1 MSLNV
6 KIKLIVIL
14 ALLPAMIFAQKP
26 KVKND
31 PTHDDKPIHFGF
43 SLGINTM
50 DYRVEQS
57 QLAVTQGVY
66 VGVKDLY
73 PGINIH
79 AIANLRLA
87 DNFDLRALPG
97 ISFNDRY
104 LHYSYIRNADSV
116 IYGSSGTS
124 RPVTLRSAYLEMPVH
139 FKYKSLR
146 LNNFRPYLIGGA
158 NYRYDLGVKRE
169 YDLEDQ
175 PIMINKSDVYAELG
189 FGMDFYLTYFK
200 LGVEIKYSLGLTN
213 VLANVDRHGEPPLDE
228 MAKYT
233 DYLEKLTS
241 QMVIVSFHFE

>member
-1 MSLNV
+1 M
-6 KIKLIVIL
+6 KIKAIAIL
-14 ALLPAMIFAQKP
+14 AMLPAMIFAQVP

-31 PTHDDKPIHFGF
+31 PTHDDKPVHFGF

-50 DYRVEQS
+50 DYRVDQS
-57 QLAVTQGVY
+57 PLAVSNQVY

-79 AIANLRLA
+79 AIVNFRLA
-87 DNFDLRALPG
+87 ENLDLRTLPG

-104 LHYSYIRNADSV
+104 LSYSYIRNLDSV

-124 RPVTLRSAYLEMPVH
+124 RPITLRSAYLELPVL

-158 NYRYDLGVKRE
+158 NYRYDLGIKRE
-169 YDLEDQ
+169 YDYEDQ
-175 PIMINKSDVYAELG
+175 VIMLSKSDFYAELG
-189 FGMDFYLTYFK
+189 FGMDFYLTFFK

-213 VLANVDRHGEPPLDE
+213 ILERVDRHGNPPADDL
-228 MAKYT
+228 AKYT
-233 DYLEKLTS
+233 DYLDGLHS